1 LAGDGDG
8 PVRVPGIPFPKR
20 KVSRDI
26 ALKELALLER
36 CYPDAVTALDYAS
49 PFTLLIAVIL
59 SAQTTD
65 VRVNWVTPFLFAAYP
80 DVEALAHADVA
91 DVERIIK
98 SIGFFRTK
106 ARNIVRTAQEI
117 IEKHAGEVPRAR
129 AVLET
134 LPGVGRKTANV
145 VVSVAYG
152 EAALAVDTHVFRVA
166 HRLGL
171 TMGETPR
178 VVEEDLTALVPR
190 EKLRYAHHW
199 LILHG
204 RQICKAPTPLCDRC
218 SVQRLCPGA
227 PITAR
232 VLQERATKK
241 RATAATARKRR
252 GAVAAVTRRLPR

>member
-1 LAGDGDG
+1 
-8 PVRVPGIPFPKR
+8 VRAPAIPFPKR
-20 KVSRDI
+20 RISRDI

-36 CYPDAVTALDYAS
+36 CYPGATTALDYDS

-65 VRVNWVTPFLFAAYP
+65 VRVNLVTPFLFAAYP
-80 DVEALAHADVA
+80 DVGALAHADVT

-117 IEKHAGEVPRAR
+117 LKKHAGEVPRAR
-129 AVLET
+129 EVLET

-152 EAALAVDTHVFRVA
+152 DAALAVDTHVFRVA

-178 VVEEDLTALVPR
+178 VVEEEVTTLVPR
-190 EKLRYAHHW
+190 EKLRHAHHW

-204 RQICKAPTPLCDRC
+204 RQICKARAPLCDRC
-218 SVQRLCPGA
+218 IVQTLCPSA
-227 PITAR
+227 PIVAR
-232 VLQERATKK
+232 VVQERAMRKN
-241 RATAATARKRR
+241 ATAATARRR
-252 GAVAAVTRRLPR
+252 PGAAAVATRHPPR